1 MHRAP
6 EVRRPLWDRI
16 GGLVSSR
23 RSWVLALFI
32 AALGGA
38 LLGLIPESASAQQSP
53 VVLAP
58 TAESVRATELIKQF
72 PGGDAAPVLLV
83 ISRADGAALS
93 PDDLAAAQQA
103 RGRMAGVTGVIGAPG
118 PPAIPSADGMAAVA
132 PVALNPDLTGFDLSD
147 AVTGLR
153 EAARDGLPEAL
164 VANVTGGPAFGAD
177 IANSFAGANINL
189 LAVTGAVVA
198 LLLIITY
205 RSPVLWLVPLLVI
218 AFADRI
224 AAVAGT
230 AVAEAVGLGGDGST
244 TGITSVLV
252 FGAGTNYA
260 LLLISRYR
268 EELRRESPD
277 LSGPA
282 QSAAHRQALRTAV
295 RFAGPAIA
303 ASNATVVLALLSLLL
318 ASSPTTR
325 SLGVQA
331 AAGLLVAAIFVLLV
345 LPPLLALFGPK
356 LFWPFIPRAGSEE
369 ITTTGAWHR
378 VADWVSGHAGR
389 VVAASILVL
398 GILATGLI
406 GIPVG
411 LSLIDQ
417 FRVRADSV
425 TGFKT
430 LSAHFPG
437 GLTDPTRVIA
447 PTANTDAIQAV
458 LAATP
463 GIASVTPAGVSDT
476 GLSQWQVVLDATPAS
491 DAAFATVAALRDS
504 VHQADPA
511 ALVGGSDATAL
522 DTKNTAI
529 RDRWVVIPAILVVVL
544 AVLYVLLRAL
554 LAPLVLV
561 ATTTLSTL
569 AALGMGG
576 WVSVH
581 LLGFPALDNTTPLFA
596 FLFLVALGVDY
607 TIFLVT
613 RAQEETPMYG
623 TRGGI
628 VRAVSATGA
637 VITSAGIVLAAVFAV
652 LGVLPLIA
660 LTQLGIIVGLGILLD
675 TFVVRTVVI
684 PALFTLIGPRI
695 WWPAFRADDIERT
708 DAIPVVLSPPGG
720 PRTHRPEPERAR

>member
-6 EVRRPLWDRI
+6 DVHRPLWERI
-16 GGLVSSR
+16 GDIVSNR
-23 RSWVLALFI
+23 RSWVLALVV

-38 LLGLIPESASAQQSP
+38 LLGLIPQSGSAEQSP
-53 VVLAP
+53 VVLPA
-58 TAESVRATELIKQF
+58 TAESVRAAEVIKAF
-72 PGGDAAPVLLV
+72 PGGDTAPVLLV
-83 ISRADGAALS
+83 ISRADGADLS
-93 PDDLAAAQQA
+93 PEELGAAQQA
-103 RGRMAGVTGVIGAPG
+103 RDRMSAVTGVVATPG
-118 PPAIPSADGMAAVA
+118 PPIIGATDGKAAVA
-132 PVALNPDLTGFDLSD
+132 PVALSPDLTGFALSD
-147 AVTGLR
+147 TVTSLR
-153 EAARDGLPEAL
+153 NAARDGLPDPL
-164 VANVTGGPAFGAD
+164 IANVTGGPAFGAD

-224 AAVAGT
+224 AAVTGA
-230 AVAEAVGLGGDGST
+230 AVAEAAGLGGDGST
-244 TGITSVLV
+244 SGITSVLV

-268 EELRRESPD
+268 EELRREP
-277 LSGPA
+277 
-282 QSAAHRQALRTAV
+282 AHRQALRTAV
-295 RFAGPAIA
+295 RFAGPAIL

-318 ASSPTTR
+318 AASPTTR

-331 AAGLLVAAIFVLLV
+331 ASGLVVAAIFVLLV

-356 LFWPFIPRAGSEE
+356 LFWPFIPRAGSAE

-389 VVAASILVL
+389 VTVASILVL

-425 TGFKT
+425 DGFKT

-447 PTANTDAIQAV
+447 HTADTDAVQAAI
-458 LAATP
+458 AATP
-463 GIASVTPAGVSDT
+463 GIASITPAGVSDT

-491 DAAFATVAALRDS
+491 DAAFDTVVALRDS
-504 VHQADPA
+504 VRQADPD

-522 DTKNTAI
+522 DTRDIAI

-544 AVLYVLLRAL
+544 AVLFVLLRAAL
-554 LAPLVLV
+554 TPLVLV

-613 RAQEETPMYG
+613 RAQEETPQHG

-684 PALFTLIGPRI
+684 PALFTLIGPAI
-695 WWPAFRADDIERT
+695 WWPAFHAKDIERGGEV
-708 DAIPVVLSPPGG
+708 PGVLNPPGG
-720 PRTHRPEPERAR
+720 SRTPQPEPGTTR

>member
-1 MHRAP
+1 M
-6 EVRRPLWDRI
+6 
-16 GGLVSSR
+16 
-23 RSWVLALFI
+23 ALDPDLNGF
-32 AALGGA
+32 
-38 LLGLIPESASAQQSP
+38 
-53 VVLAP
+53 
-58 TAESVRATELIKQF
+58 
-72 PGGDAAPVLLV
+72 
-83 ISRADGAALS
+83 ALS
-93 PDDLAAAQQA
+93 D
-103 RGRMAGVTGVIGAPG
+103 T
-118 PPAIPSADGMAAVA
+118 
-132 PVALNPDLTGFDLSD
+132 
-147 AVTGLR
+147 VTGLR
-153 EAARDGLPEAL
+153 DAARDGLTDGL

-224 AAVAGT
+224 GAVTGA
-230 AVAEAVGLGGDGST
+230 AVAEATGLGGDGST

-268 EELRRESPD
+268 EELRREP
-277 LSGPA
+277 
-282 QSAAHRQALRTAV
+282 AHREALRTAV
-295 RFAGPAIA
+295 RFAGPAIV

-331 AAGLLVAAIFVLLV
+331 ASGLVVAAIFVLLV

-356 LFWPFIPRAGSEE
+356 LFWPFIPRAGSAE

-389 VVAASILVL
+389 VTVASILVL

-447 PTANTDAIQAV
+447 QTDRTDAVQAA

-463 GIASVTPAGVSDT
+463 GIASITPAGVSDT

-491 DAAFATVAALRDS
+491 DAAFTTVAVLRDS
-504 VHQADPA
+504 VHEADPG

-522 DTKNTAI
+522 DTKNTAV
-529 RDRWVVIPAILVVVL
+529 RDRWVVIPAILIVVL
-544 AVLYVLLRAL
+544 AVLYALLRAV

-613 RAQEETPMYG
+613 RAQEETPLYG

-684 PALFTLIGPRI
+684 PALFTLIGPAI

-708 DAIPVVLSPPGG
+708 DAIPVALSPPGDFRTPRPG
-720 PRTHRPEPERAR
+720 PETGR

>member
-6 EVRRPLWDRI
+6 EVRLPVWDRI
-16 GGLVSSR
+16 GELVSSR

-53 VVLAP
+53 VVLP
-58 TAESVRATELIKQF
+58 PSAESVRATELIKQF

-103 RGRMAGVTGVIGAPG
+103 RDRMAGVTGVIAAPG
-118 PPAIPSADGMAAVA
+118 PPIIPSTDGQAAVA
-132 PVALNPDLTGFDLSD
+132 PVALDPDLNGFALSD
-147 AVTGLR
+147 TVTGLR
-153 EAARDGLPEAL
+153 DAARDGLTDGL

-224 AAVAGT
+224 GAVTGA
-230 AVAEAVGLGGDGST
+230 AVAEATGLGGDGST

-268 EELRRESPD
+268 EELRREP
-277 LSGPA
+277 
-282 QSAAHRQALRTAV
+282 AHRQALRTAV
-295 RFAGPAIA
+295 RFAGPAIV

-331 AAGLLVAAIFVLLV
+331 ASGLVVAAIFILLV

-356 LFWPFIPRAGSEE
+356 LFWPFIPRAGSAE

-389 VVAASILVL
+389 VTVASILVL

-447 PTANTDAIQAV
+447 QTDRTDAVQAA

-463 GIASVTPAGVSDT
+463 GIASITPAGVSDT

-491 DAAFATVAALRDS
+491 DAAFTTVSVIRDS
-504 VHQADPA
+504 VHEADPG

-522 DTKNTAI
+522 DTKNTAV
-529 RDRWVVIPAILVVVL
+529 RDRWVVIPAILIVVL
-544 AVLYVLLRAL
+544 AVLYALLRAV

-576 WVSVH
+576 WASVH

-613 RAQEETPMYG
+613 RAQEETPLYG

-684 PALFTLIGPRI
+684 PALFTLIGPAI

-708 DAIPVVLSPPGG
+708 DAIPVALSPPGDLRTPRLG
-720 PRTHRPEPERAR
+720 PETTR

>member
-6 EVRRPLWDRI
+6 DVHRPLWERI
-16 GGLVSSR
+16 GEIVSSR
-23 RSWVLALFI
+23 RSWVLALVV

-38 LLGLIPESASAQQSP
+38 LLGLIPQSGSAEQSP
-53 VVLAP
+53 VVLP
-58 TAESVRATELIKQF
+58 PDAESVRAAEVIKAF

-83 ISRADGAALS
+83 ISRADGADLS
-93 PDDLAAAQQA
+93 PEELDAAQQA
-103 RGRMAGVTGVIGAPG
+103 RDRMAGVTGVMAAPG
-118 PPAIPSADGMAAVA
+118 PPIIGATDGKAAVA
-132 PVALNPDLTGFDLSD
+132 PVALNPDLNGFALSD
-147 AVTGLR
+147 TVTGLR
-153 EAARDGLPEAL
+153 EAARDGLPAGL

-224 AAVAGT
+224 AAVTGA
-230 AVAEAVGLGGDGST
+230 AVAQAAGLGGDGST
-244 TGITSVLV
+244 SGITSVLV

-268 EELRRESPD
+268 EELRRESE
-277 LSGPA
+277 
-282 QSAAHRQALRTAV
+282 HRQALRTAV
-295 RFAGPAIA
+295 RFAGPAIV

-331 AAGLLVAAIFVLLV
+331 ASGLLVAAIFVLLV

-356 LFWPFIPRAGSEE
+356 LFWPFIPRAGSAE

-389 VVAASILVL
+389 VTVASILVL

-425 TGFKT
+425 DGFKT

-447 PTANTDAIQAV
+447 RTAESDAVQA
-458 LAATP
+458 AISATP

-476 GLSQWQVVLDATPAS
+476 GLSQWQVVLDSTPAS
-491 DAAFATVAALRDS
+491 DRAFETVVALRDS
-504 VHQADPA
+504 VRQADSE
-511 ALVGGSDATAL
+511 ALIGGSDATAL
-522 DTKNTAI
+522 DTKDVAV
-529 RDRWVVIPAILVVVL
+529 RDRWVVIPAILIVVL
-544 AVLYVLLRAL
+544 AVLYALLRAL
-554 LAPLVLV
+554 LTPLVLV
-561 ATTTLSTL
+561 AITTLSTL

-613 RAQEETPMYG
+613 RAQEETPQHG

-684 PALFTLIGPRI
+684 PALFTLIGPAI
-695 WWPAFRADDIERT
+695 WWPAFHAKDIERGGEV
-708 DAIPVVLSPPGG
+708 PGVLNPTGG
-720 PRTHRPEPERAR
+720 PQTPRPAPGTTR

>member
-6 EVRRPLWDRI
+6 EIRLPVWDRI

-23 RSWVLALFI
+23 RSWVLALVV

-53 VVLAP
+53 VVLP
-58 TAESVRATELIKQF
+58 PSAESVRATELIKQF

-83 ISRADGAALS
+83 ISRTDGAALS

-103 RGRMAGVTGVIGAPG
+103 RDRMAGVTGVIAAPG
-118 PPAIPSADGMAAVA
+118 PPIIPSTDGQAAVA
-132 PVALNPDLTGFDLSD
+132 PVALDADLNGFALSD
-147 AVTGLR
+147 TVTGLR
-153 EAARDGLPEAL
+153 DAARDGLTDGL
-164 VANVTGGPAFGAD
+164 LANVTGGPAFGAD

-224 AAVAGT
+224 GAVTGA
-230 AVAEAVGLGGDGST
+230 AVAEATGLGGDGST

-268 EELRRESPD
+268 EELRRES
-277 LSGPA
+277 
-282 QSAAHRQALRTAV
+282 AHRQALRTAV
-295 RFAGPAIA
+295 RFAGPAIV

-331 AAGLLVAAIFVLLV
+331 ASGLVVAAIFILLV

-356 LFWPFIPRAGSEE
+356 LFWPFIPRAGSAE

-389 VVAASILVL
+389 VTVASILTL

-447 PTANTDAIQAV
+447 QTDRTDAVQAA

-491 DAAFATVAALRDS
+491 DAAFTTVAVLRDA
-504 VHQADPA
+504 VREADPG

-522 DTKNTAI
+522 DTKNTAV
-529 RDRWVVIPAILVVVL
+529 RDRWVVIPAILIVVL
-544 AVLYVLLRAL
+544 AVLYALLRAV

-613 RAQEETPMYG
+613 RAQEETPLNG

-684 PALFTLIGPRI
+684 PALFTLIGPAI

-708 DAIPVVLSPPGG
+708 DAIPAALSPPGDLRTPRPG
-720 PRTHRPEPERAR
+720 PETGR

>member
-6 EVRRPLWDRI
+6 EIRLPVWDRI
-16 GGLVSSR
+16 GELVSSR
-23 RSWVLALFI
+23 RSWVLALVI
-32 AALGGA
+32 AALGGT
-38 LLGLIPESASAQQSP
+38 LLGLIPQSDTAQQSP
-53 VVLAP
+53 VVLPP

-103 RGRMAGVTGVIGAPG
+103 RDRMAGVTGVIAAPG
-118 PPAIPSADGMAAVA
+118 PPIIPSTDGQAAVA
-132 PVALNPDLTGFDLSD
+132 PVALDPDLNGFALSD
-147 AVTGLR
+147 TVTGLR
-153 EAARDGLPEAL
+153 DAARDGLTDGL

-218 AFADRI
+218 AFADRLG
-224 AAVAGT
+224 AVTGA
-230 AVAEAVGLGGDGST
+230 AVAEATGLGGDGST

-268 EELRRESPD
+268 EELRREP
-277 LSGPA
+277 
-282 QSAAHRQALRTAV
+282 AHRQALRTAV
-295 RFAGPAIA
+295 RFAGPAIV

-331 AAGLLVAAIFVLLV
+331 ASGLVVAAIFVLLV

-356 LFWPFIPRAGSEE
+356 LFWPFIPRAGSAE

-389 VVAASILVL
+389 VTVASILVL

-447 PTANTDAIQAV
+447 QTDRTDAVQAA

-463 GIASVTPAGVSDT
+463 GIASITPAGVSDT

-491 DAAFATVAALRDS
+491 DAAFTTVAVLRDA
-504 VHQADPA
+504 VHVADPG

-522 DTKNTAI
+522 DTKNTAV
-529 RDRWVVIPAILVVVL
+529 RDRWVVIPAILIVVL
-544 AVLYVLLRAL
+544 AVLYALLRAV

-613 RAQEETPMYG
+613 RAQEETPLNG

-684 PALFTLIGPRI
+684 PALFTLIGPAI

-708 DAIPVVLSPPGG
+708 DAIPAALSPPGDFRTPRPG
-720 PRTHRPEPERAR
+720 PETGR

>member
-1 MHRAP
+1 MT
-6 EVRRPLWDRI
+6 
-16 GGLVSSR
+16 S
-23 RSWVLALFI
+23 
-32 AALGGA
+32 
-38 LLGLIPESASAQQSP
+38 
-53 VVLAP
+53 
-58 TAESVRATELIKQF
+58 
-72 PGGDAAPVLLV
+72 
-83 ISRADGAALS
+83 
-93 PDDLAAAQQA
+93 
-103 RGRMAGVTGVIGAPG
+103 
-118 PPAIPSADGMAAVA
+118 
-132 PVALNPDLTGFDLSD
+132 
-147 AVTGLR
+147 LR
-153 EAARDGLPEAL
+153 NAARDGLPDPL
-164 VANVTGGPAFGAD
+164 IANVTGGPAFGAD

-224 AAVAGT
+224 AAVTGA
-230 AVAEAVGLGGDGST
+230 AVAEAAGLGGDGST
-244 TGITSVLV
+244 SGITSVLV

-268 EELRRESPD
+268 EELRREP
-277 LSGPA
+277 
-282 QSAAHRQALRTAV
+282 AHRQALRTAV
-295 RFAGPAIA
+295 RFAGPAIL

-318 ASSPTTR
+318 AASPTTR

-331 AAGLLVAAIFVLLV
+331 ASGLVVAAVFVLLV

-356 LFWPFIPRAGSEE
+356 LFWPFIPRAGSAE

-389 VVAASILVL
+389 VTVASILVL
-398 GILATGLI
+398 GVLATGLI

-425 TGFKT
+425 DGFKT

-447 PTANTDAIQAV
+447 HTADTDAVQAAI
-458 LAATP
+458 AATP

-491 DAAFATVAALRDS
+491 DAAFDTVVALRDS
-504 VHQADPA
+504 VRQADPD

-522 DTKNTAI
+522 DTKDIAI

-544 AVLYVLLRAL
+544 AVLFVLLRAAL
-554 LAPLVLV
+554 TPLVLV

-613 RAQEETPMYG
+613 RAQEETPQHG

-684 PALFTLIGPRI
+684 PALFTLIGPAI
-695 WWPAFRADDIERT
+695 WWPAFHAKDIERGGEVP
-708 DAIPVVLSPPGG
+708 DVLNPPGG
-720 PRTHRPEPERAR
+720 SRTPQPEPGTTR

>member
-6 EVRRPLWDRI
+6 DVHRPLWERI
-16 GGLVSSR
+16 GDIVSNR
-23 RSWVLALFI
+23 RSWVLALVV

-38 LLGLIPESASAQQSP
+38 LLGLIPQSGSAEQSP
-53 VVLAP
+53 VVLPA
-58 TAESVRATELIKQF
+58 TAESVRAAEVIKAF
-72 PGGDAAPVLLV
+72 PGGNAAPVLLV
-83 ISRADGAALS
+83 ISRADGADLS
-93 PDDLAAAQQA
+93 PEELGAAQQA
-103 RGRMAGVTGVIGAPG
+103 RDRMSAVTGVVATPG
-118 PPAIPSADGMAAVA
+118 PPIIGATDGKAAVA
-132 PVALNPDLTGFDLSD
+132 PVALNPDLTGFALSD
-147 AVTGLR
+147 TVTSLR
-153 EAARDGLPEAL
+153 NAARDGLPDPL
-164 VANVTGGPAFGAD
+164 IANVTGGPAFGAD

-224 AAVAGT
+224 AAVTGA
-230 AVAEAVGLGGDGST
+230 AVAEAAGLGGDGST
-244 TGITSVLV
+244 SGITSVLV

-268 EELRRESPD
+268 EELRREP
-277 LSGPA
+277 
-282 QSAAHRQALRTAV
+282 AHRQALRTAV
-295 RFAGPAIA
+295 RFAGPAIV

-331 AAGLLVAAIFVLLV
+331 ASGLVVAAVFVLLV

-356 LFWPFIPRAGSEE
+356 LFWPFIPRAGSAE

-389 VVAASILVL
+389 VTVASTLVL
-398 GILATGLI
+398 GVLATGLI

-425 TGFKT
+425 DGFKT

-447 PTANTDAIQAV
+447 RTADTDAVQAAI
-458 LAATP
+458 AATP
-463 GIASVTPAGVSDT
+463 GIASVTPAGLSDT
-476 GLSQWQVVLDATPAS
+476 GLSQWQVVLDAAPAS
-491 DAAFATVAALRDS
+491 DAAFDTVGALRDS
-504 VHQADPA
+504 VRQADPD

-522 DTKNTAI
+522 DTKDVAI

-544 AVLYVLLRAL
+544 AVLFVLLRAVL
-554 LAPLVLV
+554 TPLVLV

-613 RAQEETPMYG
+613 RAQEETPQHG

-684 PALFTLIGPRI
+684 PALFTLIGPAI
-695 WWPAFRADDIERT
+695 WWPAFHAKDIERGG
-708 DAIPVVLSPPGG
+708 DVPGVLNPPGG
-720 PRTHRPEPERAR
+720 SRTPQPEPGTTR